1 MTAKNL
7 MNYPIKLSL
16 KSEAAPIILIVAAWI
31 FAFYF
36 YAHFP
41 AQVVTHW
48 GFDGQ
53 PNGYMGKAAG
63 AFAIPALLAGMYA
76 LLLGL
81 PWLDPKSDRYAEF
94 SGIYHFFKTAIIF
107 VLFAVYI
114 ASGFYNLG
122 YAVNIN
128 VIVPLLV
135 GLLMIVLGNFMGKIK
150 RNWFVGVR
158 TPWTL
163 SSENVWNKTNRF
175 GGFMLVLFGIVLI
188 ISPLLS
194 KPLAITLFVS
204 GILLITIGTLVYSF
218 VIYKQEQNKP
228 KVDKGL

>member
-1 MTAKNL
+1 MTP
-7 MNYPIKLSL
+7 MPYPIKLSL

-48 GFDGQ
+48 GFDGR
-53 PNGYMGKAAG
+53 PNGYMGKAGG
-63 AFAIPALLAGMYA
+63 AFAIPGLLTGMYL

-94 SGIYHFFKTAIIF
+94 GGVYNFFKTAIIF

-175 GGFMLVLFGIVLI
+175 GGFMLVLFGVVLI
-188 ISPLLS
+188 ISPLLP
-194 KPLAITLFVS
+194 KTLAIIAFVAS
-204 GILLITIGTLVYSF
+204 ALAMALGTILYSFLVYRKEKSNQQSPA
-218 VIYKQEQNKP
+218 KQQ
-228 KVDKGL
+228 

>member
-1 MTAKNL
+1 MP
-7 MNYPIKLSL
+7 YPIKLSL

-63 AFAIPALLAGMYA
+63 AFAIPALLAGIYA

-81 PWLDPKSDRYAEF
+81 PWLDPKSNRYAEF
-94 SGIYHFFKTAIIF
+94 DGVYHFFKTAIIF

-128 VIVPLLV
+128 VIVPLLI

-175 GGFMLVLFGIVLI
+175 GGFMMVLFGFLVIA
-188 ISPLLS
+188 SPLL
-194 KPLAITLFVS
+194 PRTLGLGLFIVGALLASVVTVLYSF
-204 GILLITIGTLVYSF
+204 LVYR
-218 VIYKQEQNKP
+218 KEQNQKA
-228 KVDKGL
+228 KVEVN